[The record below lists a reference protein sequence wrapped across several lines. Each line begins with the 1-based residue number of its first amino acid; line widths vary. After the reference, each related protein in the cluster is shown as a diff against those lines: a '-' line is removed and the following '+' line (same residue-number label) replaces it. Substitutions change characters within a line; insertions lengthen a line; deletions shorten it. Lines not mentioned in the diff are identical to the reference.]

1 MAKNLAG
8 QIPGQPPQK
17 CFNLNGREYNEVREA
32 SRLGP
37 TPTLGPSIRYS
48 LQLPPLKAVPK
59 IKEASLKNMNMR
71 NVTLNRRQKIRKMP
85 DRFAFVQ
92 MERDD
97 GGSVLDVSEDGLR
110 FETFAPVAPGGPV
123 HLWFSLNLRERIEA
137 WGEVVWTNAAKKC
150 GGVRF
155 LRIAEKDLAQIREWM
170 SRPAIQEN
178 SEEQFRQRQVVREM
192 PARRKEG
199 EIDAVARFVS
209 KARQQAVAGQPGAES
224 AGVSSTLFPEPP
236 VVEASG
242 ELVPMQRY
250 LSAKRRQLILGL
262 FLGMCISAS
271 VAVAA
276 IKLSNYR
283 QEKIGS
289 DRAKPAL
296 VAQERRSD
304 AATPPATI
312 SSATSGASTDVFAGS
327 SKQNLGV
334 GKVRKPNVQATET
347 GGHAISGAQ
356 ETTETN
362 LSAQGSPRP
371 ISSDSAERPKT
382 TMTLQQLWASVQAG
396 NTKSAVTL
404 AEHYINGDGVPQNC
418 NQARVLLLVASEKR
432 NAAAIKR
439 LAELDKTGC
448 PPQ

>member
-1 MAKNLAG
+1 
-8 QIPGQPPQK
+8 
-17 CFNLNGREYNEVREA
+17 
-32 SRLGP
+32 
-37 TPTLGPSIRYS
+37 
-48 LQLPPLKAVPK
+48 
-59 IKEASLKNMNMR
+59 MNMR
-71 NVTLNRRQKIRKMP
+71 NVNLNRRQKIRKMP
-85 DRFAFVQ
+85 DRFAFLQ
-92 MERDD
+92 LERDD
-97 GGSVLDVSEDGLR
+97 GGSVVDISEGGLK
-110 FETFAPVAPGGPV
+110 FETFAPVARGGPV
-123 HLWFSLNLRERIEA
+123 HLWFSLNLKERIEA

-155 LRIAEKDLAQIREWM
+155 LRIAEQDLAQIREWI

-178 SEEQFRQRQVVREM
+178 SEEEFRQRRVVREM

-209 KARQQAVAGQPGAES
+209 KARQQAVAGLPGAES
-224 AGVSSTLFPEPP
+224 VGVSSTLFPEPP

-289 DRAKPAL
+289 GRARPAL
-296 VAQERRSD
+296 VAQENRSD
-304 AATPPATI
+304 AANSPSTI
-312 SSATSGASTDVFAGS
+312 SSATSGTSTDVFAGS
-327 SKQNLGV
+327 KQNLGA
-334 GKVRKPNVQATET
+334 GKARKPDVPVTET
-347 GGHAISGAQ
+347 GGHTISGAQ
-356 ETTETN
+356 ETTASN